1 MAPPYPLHTL
11 VHLLFLLTHI
21 RSPCTMFLSL
31 HHSLKTSF
39 QFVLLLVTIPL
50 QLNLTIVVSLSRIA
64 TPRRYFSA
72 VIASV
77 ISTHSTRHHPPPPHT
92 ASPPFLQIFGISGS
106 VIPARS
112 HSVAFFKLLNS
123 LVIRNCHTPVMLAA
137 LANLCAYH
145 LLLLST
151 KLLKLLN

>member
-11 VHLLFLLTHI
+11 VHLLSLLTHI

-31 HHSLKTSF
+31 HHSLKTSS

-50 QLNLTIVVSLSRIA
+50 QLNLTILVSLSRIA
-64 TPRRYFSA
+64 SPRRYFSA
-72 VIASV
+72 VIAPV
-77 ISTHSTRHHPPPPHT
+77 ISTPSSRRNHPTPHT
-92 ASPPFLQIFGISGS
+92 ASPPSLQISGISGS

-112 HSVAFFKLLNS
+112 HSVAFFKLFNS
-123 LVIRNCHTPVMLAA
+123 LVIRNCHTLVMLVAS
-137 LANLCAYH
+137 ANLCAYH